1 MHASPPSAR
10 SSNAQPE
17 PLAVTRSRSLIV
29 AGAGIG
35 GLSAAIALSK
45 ADYRVL
51 VLERASSLGE
61 TGAGLQLTPNATYAL
76 QELGVLEKIQ
86 PLAIAP
92 QALIISDARRGR
104 EIVRTDLSGIETRYG
119 SPWLVIARSDL
130 HRVLAETA
138 ADHPDVEIKTGAEA
152 VDFADHTRGVTVSV
166 RHGQDSR
173 EEMGAALIGA
183 DGLRSNI
190 RTRLQGKTPP
200 RFQKISAWRA
210 SVPAKLLPDMLT
222 QPVARLWFA
231 QTGHVIHYPIAGG
244 ERINL
249 VLIFKDER
257 EGKDGEEL
265 SAKDLPP
272 ECARWAEP
280 LQDLLKA
287 APSFR
292 RWPLYD
298 RPPLPTWG
306 KGHATLLGDA
316 AHPMLPFAAQGAA
329 AAIEDAV
336 VLARHLKGAEDVA
349 PPLRAYEKARAAR
362 TARMQALAIENG
374 RAYHVSPIKR
384 VIRDLLLP
392 RMGARLIT
400 RGDWIY
406 RYRA

>member
-1 MHASPPSAR
+1 M
-10 SSNAQPE
+10 
-17 PLAVTRSRSLIV
+17 AVTRSRSLIV

-35 GLSAAIALSK
+35 GLAAAIALSK

-61 TGAGLQLTPNATYAL
+61 TGAGLQLTPNATHAL
-76 QELGVLEKIQ
+76 QELGVLEKIR
-86 PLAIAP
+86 PLAAAP
-92 QALIISDARRGR
+92 QAFAISDARRGR
-104 EIVRTDLSGIETRYG
+104 EIVRADLSGIEARYG
-119 SPWLVIARSDL
+119 SPWLMIARSDL

-138 ADHPDVEIKTGAEA
+138 ADHPDVVIKTNAEA
-152 VDFADHTRGVTVSV
+152 VDFADHPRGVTVSV
-166 RHGQDSR
+166 RCGSDAR

-190 RTRLQGKTPP
+190 RARLHGKTPP
-200 RFQKISAWRA
+200 RFQKIAAWRA
-210 SVPAKLLPDMLT
+210 SVPAKLLPDALT
-222 QPVARLWFA
+222 TPVVRLWFA

-265 SAKDLPP
+265 TAKDLPP
-272 ECARWAEP
+272 ECWRWAEP
-280 LQDLLKA
+280 LQDLLRA

-298 RPPLPTWG
+298 RPPLTAWG

-336 VLARHLKGAEDVA
+336 VLARHLQGAEEIA
-349 PPLRAYEKARAAR
+349 SPLRAYEKVRATR
-362 TARMQALAIENG
+362 TVRMQALAIENG
-374 RAYHVSPIKR
+374 RAYHVNPIKR
-384 VIRDLLLP
+384 IVRDLLLP
-392 RMGARLIT
+392 RMSGRLIT
-400 RGDWIY
+400 RSDWIY
-406 RYRA
+406 KYQA

>member
-1 MHASPPSAR
+1 MT
-10 SSNAQPE
+10 
-17 PLAVTRSRSLIV
+17 VTRSRSLIV

-35 GLSAAIALSK
+35 GLAAAIALSK

-61 TGAGLQLTPNATYAL
+61 SGAGLQLTPNATRAL
-76 QELGVLEKIQ
+76 QELGVLEKIR
-86 PLAIAP
+86 PLAVAP
-92 QALIISDARRGR
+92 QAFAISDARRGR
-104 EIVRTDLSGIETRYG
+104 EIVRADLSGIETRYG
-119 SPWLVIARSDL
+119 SPWLMIARSDL
-130 HRVLAETA
+130 HRMLAETA
-138 ADHPDVEIKTGAEA
+138 ADHPDVVIKTNAEA
-152 VDFADHTRGVTVSV
+152 VDFADHPRGVTVSV
-166 RHGQDSR
+166 RCGSDAR

-190 RTRLQGKTPP
+190 RARLHGKTPP
-200 RFQKISAWRA
+200 SFQKISAWRA
-210 SVPAKLLPDMLT
+210 SVPAKLLPDALT
-222 QPVARLWFA
+222 TPVVRLWFA
-231 QTGHVIHYPIAGG
+231 QTGHVIHYPIARG

-249 VLIFKDER
+249 VLIFADER

-272 ECARWAEP
+272 ECGRWAEP

-298 RPPLPTWG
+298 RPPLTAWG

-329 AAIEDAV
+329 AAIEDAI
-336 VLARHLKGAEDVA
+336 VLARHLQGAEEIVS
-349 PPLRAYEKARAAR
+349 PLRAYEKARTAR
-362 TARMQALAIENG
+362 TARMQALAIEND
-374 RAYHVSPIKR
+374 RAYHVNPIKR

-392 RMGARLIT
+392 RMGGRLIT
-400 RGDWIY
+400 RSDWIY
-406 RYRA
+406 KYQA

>member
-1 MHASPPSAR
+1 M
-10 SSNAQPE
+10 
-17 PLAVTRSRSLIV
+17 TRSRSLIV

-45 ADYRVL
+45 ADYRVI
-51 VLERASSLGE
+51 VLERTSSLGE
-61 TGAGLQLTPNATYAL
+61 TGAGLQLTPNATRAL
-76 QELGVLEKIQ
+76 QELGVLEKIR

-92 QALIISDARRGR
+92 QALAISDARRGH
-104 EIVRTDLSGIETRYG
+104 EIVRGDLSEVEARYG

-138 ADHPDVEIKTGAEA
+138 ADHADVVIETGSE
-152 VDFADHTRGVTVSV
+152 VTDFADHTRGVTAAV
-166 RHGQDSR
+166 RRGSEGR

-183 DGLRSNI
+183 DGLRSSI
-190 RTRLQGKTPP
+190 RARLHGKTPP
-200 RFQKISAWRA
+200 RFQKMAAWRA
-210 SVPAKLLPDMLT
+210 SIPANLLPEILT
-222 QPVARLWFA
+222 KPVVRLWFA
-231 QTGHVIHYPIAGG
+231 RNGHVIHYPIAGG

-249 VLIFKDER
+249 VLIFADER
-257 EGKDGEEL
+257 EGKDGEEFA
-265 SAKDLPP
+265 AKDLPP
-272 ECARWAEP
+272 ECESWAEP

-298 RPPLPTWG
+298 RPPLTAWG

-336 VLARHLKGAEDVA
+336 VLARYLKSAEETA
-349 PPLRAYEKARAAR
+349 PQLRAYEKARAQR

-374 RAYHVSPIKR
+374 RAYHVNPLKR
-384 VIRDLLLP
+384 IIRDLLLP
-392 RMGARLIT
+392 RMGGRLIS
-400 RGDWIY
+400 RSDWIY

>member
-1 MHASPPSAR
+1 
-10 SSNAQPE
+10 
-17 PLAVTRSRSLIV
+17 LAVTRSRSLIV

-51 VLERASSLGE
+51 VLERAAALGE
-61 TGAGLQLTPNATYAL
+61 TGAGLQLTPNATRAL
-76 QELGVLEKIQ
+76 RELGVLEKIR

-92 QALIISDARRGR
+92 QALAICDARRGH
-104 EIVRTDLSGIETRYG
+104 EIVRADLRGIEERYG
-119 SPWLVIARSDL
+119 SPWLTIARSDL
-130 HRVLAETA
+130 HRVLVETA
-138 ADHPDVEIKTGAEA
+138 ADHPDVEIKTGMEA
-152 VDFADHTRGVTVSV
+152 VDFADHSRGVTVSV

-190 RTRLQGKTPP
+190 RARLHGKTPP
-200 RFQKISAWRA
+200 RFQKVSAWRA
-210 SVPAKLLPDMLT
+210 SVPAKLLPDALT
-222 QPVARLWFA
+222 EPAVRLWFA

-249 VLIFKDER
+249 VLIFADER
-257 EGKDGEEL
+257 GGKDGEEL

-272 ECARWAEP
+272 ECERWAEP
-280 LQDLLKA
+280 LQNLLKA

-298 RPPLPTWG
+298 RPSLPAWG

-336 VLARHLKGAEDVA
+336 VLARHLKGAEDLA
-349 PPLRAYEKARAAR
+349 PRLRAYEKARASR
-362 TARMQALAIENG
+362 TARMQTLAIENG

-384 VIRDLLLP
+384 IVRDLLLP
-392 RMGARLIT
+392 RMGARLIS

-406 RYRA
+406 KYRA